1 MEVKFVEEV
10 SKFGSNIVFITNSDF
25 ALHKSA
31 KEISEIAN
39 VSIDDLIKV
48 QGYKG
53 EHKEIISIPTATEK
67 IKNIFVASIGKMSE
81 LSTTALLQLGGKIY
95 SALNT
100 KKADT
105 AKIYFPDIFKS
116 DEEKKSAM
124 FDVMLGALLKS
135 YKFDKYLSKKKDKV
149 SSIEVISE
157 TPNQTALEF
166 EQHRAVF
173 DGSTFTR
180 DLVSEPPNVLN
191 PISYAQKCNE
201 LQQLGVEVEILDE
214 TKMAELGMNA
224 LLGVAQGS
232 ANKPRMVILR
242 WNGAENKNRS
252 PLAFVGKGV
261 TFDTGG
267 LSLKPANS
275 MVGMKYDM
283 AGSAVV
289 AGLIKTLALRKA
301 KVNVVGVLG
310 LVENMPDGKAQR
322 PEDIV
327 KSMSG
332 QTIEI
337 LNTDAEGRLVLADA
351 LWYTQS
357 VYKPEIMVDLATLTG
372 AIVVAL
378 GDQYAGM
385 FSNNDMLSERLY
397 KAGIETDEKVWRF
410 PLTKEYDKLIDS
422 KNADMQ
428 NIGSDKG
435 GAGSITAAQF
445 LQRFVNNVVWAH
457 LDIAGVTMT
466 KSSSD
471 IYQEG
476 ANGFGVRLLNKFV
489 KDNYEK

>member
-1 MEVKFVEEV
+1 MEIKFVEEI
-10 SKFGSNIVFITNSDF
+10 SKFGSNIVFVTNADF

-31 KEISEIAN
+31 KEVGEIAN
-39 VSIDDLIKV
+39 VNIDDLIKV

-53 EHKEIISIPTATEK
+53 EQKEIISIPTATEK
-67 IKNIFVASIGKMSE
+67 IKNIFIASLGKMNE
-81 LSTTALLQLGGKIY
+81 LSSSALLQLGGKIY

-100 KKADT
+100 QKADS

-157 TPNQTALEF
+157 APNQTNLEF
-166 EQHRAVF
+166 EQYRAVF
-173 DGSTFTR
+173 NGSTFTR

-191 PISYAQKCNE
+191 PISYADKCKE
-201 LQQLGVEVEILDE
+201 LEQLGIEVEILDE
-214 TKMAELGMNA
+214 VKMAELGMNA

-232 ANKPRMVILR
+232 DNKPRMVVLR
-242 WNGAENKNRS
+242 WNGAENKSRS

-397 KAGIETDEKVWRF
+397 KAGLETNEKVWRF

-466 KSSSD
+466 RSSSD
-471 IYQEG
+471 LYQEG